1 MQFGHDQVLVGWGTR
16 RRQKHHLTSVI
27 CDFVAAVTCG
37 EKAPEREKPDSH
49 WKQGASKFSRI
60 QFSGFSFQD
69 LVRFQEELVSFQ
81 DILSF
86 EITSRCQSPK
96 VVGNEGREAG

>member
-1 MQFGHDQVLVGWGTR
+1 MDFYKYHRASGSSQWGTETRESKRRPFQFGHDQVLVGWGTR

-60 QFSGFSFQD
+60 
-69 LVRFQEELVSFQ
+69 
-81 DILSF
+81 
-86 EITSRCQSPK
+86 
-96 VVGNEGREAG
+96 